1 MSFVKWLLF
10 LMVIIIPTISFGQ
23 VLVTTDDSFQ
33 KDVVNSKVPVLVD
46 FWATWCGPCR
56 MYGPVV
62 DEIAKEYSKKIK
74 VCRVDVDDNPALSQQ
89 FRITAIPTSLIF
101 KKGKVVKVWSGYVP
115 LSMVQDQVKK
125 VLKPALKSD
134 VSKP

>member
-1 MSFVKWLLF
+1 
-10 LMVIIIPTISFGQ
+10 MVIIIPTISFGQ